1 MDPKQPEPKKD
12 ERVPIKS
19 LRTYQ
24 GDVEEAMSKNKYS
37 ATTILVAEQKRRE
50 EAPVPRVAE
59 KHINLE
65 VRNKF
70 FTILGISLFLIGVLV
85 VTAVYY
91 VRSNEKVEI
100 VKQTKAIIDFVEEKN
115 FPVASSTR
123 DSLISMI
130 VSEKNSFKKPANSVL
145 YINTTSNTETPEKI
159 DKIISLLAPNML
171 PSLARSLSGEYMIG
185 IFSYDSTDPFI
196 ILSTVDYPSSY
207 AGMLK
212 WEKDMVKDLGK
223 LFSITEDTSGVF
235 IDEAIRNKDLRI
247 LKDSSNKTLL
257 VYSFIDKNTLVITKN
272 ENIFNAILAK
282 YLTSKNVR

>member
-50 EAPVPRVAE
+50 EAPAPRVVE
-59 KHINLE
+59 KPINLE

-70 FTILGISLFLIGVLV
+70 FTVVGISIVLISILIVS
-85 VTAVYY
+85 AVYY
-91 VRSNEKVEI
+91 VRANEQVVIE
-100 VKQTKAIIDFVEEKN
+100 KQTKAIIDFVEEKKL
-115 FPVASSTR
+115 PIASSTR
-123 DSLISMI
+123 DSLISAI
-130 VSEKNSFKKPANSVL
+130 VLEKNSFKKPANSVL
-145 YINTTSNTETPEKI
+145 YINTLTNEVEPVEVQKV
-159 DKIISLLAPNML
+159 ISLLAPNML
-171 PSLARSLSGEYMIG
+171 PSLARSFSGEYMLG
-185 IFSYDSTDPFI
+185 IFSFDSTEPFI
-196 ILSTVDYPSSY
+196 ILKTEDYASSY

-212 WEKDMVKDLGK
+212 WEKDMINDLGK
-223 LFSITEDTSGVF
+223 LFGIPAGTSSVF
-235 IDEAIRNKDLRI
+235 EDEAIRNKDLRI
-247 LKDSSNKTLL
+247 VKDAENKTVLT
-257 VYSFIDKNTLVITKN
+257 YSFLDKNTLVITKN